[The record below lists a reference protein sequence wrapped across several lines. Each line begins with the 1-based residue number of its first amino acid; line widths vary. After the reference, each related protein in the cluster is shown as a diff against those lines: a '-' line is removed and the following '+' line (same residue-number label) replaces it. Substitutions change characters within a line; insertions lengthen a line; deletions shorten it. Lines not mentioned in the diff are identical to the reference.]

1 MLKVEFE
8 QIEHQMIAQLE
19 NARTR
24 FSHAGDKGTV
34 VEQSFRQFMK
44 NYLPRRLGIGCG
56 EIVDSHGGRSGQTDV
71 VIVNEDHPFTFT
83 DDLPGLFFIEGVVG
97 AAEIKSVLNSDHLE
111 KAINCSRKFK
121 ELKYE
126 LGRGTEGK
134 VSSPSDLKRYYG
146 RPPFFLFAFES
157 DLSLDSI
164 HNRLKNEIDKD
175 TGDVKKDLLDAVF
188 IIGKGW
194 LINFGDGTESFRF
207 QTKNGDSLPGW
218 QGKKTASVLVP
229 LLSWLSYVMPKMKRV
244 VPVLHTYLLPSKDH
258 LSPENKNT

>member
-24 FSHAGDKGTV
+24 FSHAGDKGAV
-34 VEQSFRQFMK
+34 VEKSFREFLK
-44 NYLPRRLGIGCG
+44 SYLPRRLAIGNG

-111 KAINCSRKFK
+111 KTIKSSRKFK
-121 ELKYE
+121 ELKSE
-126 LGRGTEGK
+126 FGHGTEVK
-134 VSSPSDLKRYYG
+134 VSSPTDLKRYYS

-157 DLSLDSI
+157 NFSLDSVCK
-164 HNRLKNEIDKD
+164 RLRAEIDDK
-175 TGDVKKDLLDAVF
+175 TGNAKKDLLDAVF
-188 IIGKGW
+188 IAGQGW

-244 VPVLHTYLLPSKDH
+244 IPVLHTYLLPSKDSS
-258 LSPENKNT
+258 SPEKQTT